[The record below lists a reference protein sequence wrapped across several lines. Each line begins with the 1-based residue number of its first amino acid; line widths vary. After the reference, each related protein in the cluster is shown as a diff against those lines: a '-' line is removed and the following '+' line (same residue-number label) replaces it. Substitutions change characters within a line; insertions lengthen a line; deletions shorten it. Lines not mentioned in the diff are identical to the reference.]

1 MRHINKFAIL
11 GATFA
16 LIASTACSGD
26 KSGTA
31 ATAAVDKGWSPEKLT
46 SVKGVPAADIEA
58 ALRKRLAG
66 AAPAKI
72 DDDQWAHAK
81 RLYKQ
86 YGNNPLWLKS
96 DGLHED
102 RAYALANSVLQAEQ
116 DGMRMDAYPIGALA
130 QAMSGVAQTKTPTA
144 DQLADADVI
153 LTAAF
158 SALGEDYLT
167 GQVDPKTVAQNW
179 HIDPQ
184 EENVD
189 SALARSLRG
198 SALDKS
204 IAAMR
209 PQDPDYQGL
218 RKELDRFQKITVNG
232 GWPSIPAGDAAKP
245 GERMSP
251 ARVAALKQRLSIEGI
266 IPSDSA
272 QPTARPASQT
282 NTPPATAGVYDRSL
296 AGAVAE
302 FQARHGIVVDSALGA
317 ETVAALNQPAVYRMS
332 QIAANLERMRWL
344 PRTLGTRYIYV
355 NVPAFRLEA
364 YEAGQKSLDM
374 KVIVGEDFEDKA
386 TPVFS
391 DSMETVVFRPYWNVT
406 PDIARKEIF
415 PKINADPGYL
425 SANNYELYKEGGA
438 TRVRQ
443 KPGEKNSLG
452 LVKFLFPNDFN
463 IYLHDTPNHE
473 LFEKDVRAFSHGCIR
488 VEKPAE
494 LAQWALGWD
503 ASKVDQWMKGTSDNQ
518 SVKVP
523 KKIPVYITYGTAYI
537 RDGQLYFG
545 NDLYDRDDK
554 LVAQVVRGALPT
566 AETVQA
572 VQALRRIAART

>member
-1 MRHINKFAIL
+1 MRHIKFPAAI
-11 GATFA
+11 
-16 LIASTACSGD
+16 LIASSIALATACSSD
-26 KSGTA
+26 KSGDGS
-31 ATAAVDKGWSPEKLT
+31 ATAAVEKGWSPEKLT
-46 SVKGVPAADIEA
+46 SVKGVPAAAIEA
-58 ALRKRLAG
+58 AMKKRLAG
-66 AAPAKI
+66 APPAKI
-72 DDDQWAHAK
+72 DDDQWSHAK

-86 YGNNPLWLKS
+86 YGDNPLWLNS
-96 DGLHED
+96 DGIHED
-102 RAYALANSVLQAEQ
+102 RAYALANSILQAEQ

-130 QAMSGVAQTKTPTA
+130 QAMSTVAQTKDPTA
-144 DQLADADVI
+144 EQLADADVL
-153 LTAAF
+153 LTSAF

-204 IAAMR
+204 IASMR

-232 GWPSIPAGDAAKP
+232 GWPSIPAGGAAKP

-251 ARVAALKQRLSIEGI
+251 ARVAALRQRLSVEGI
-266 IPSDSA
+266 IPSDTA

-282 NTPPATAGVYDRSL
+282 NTPPAAAVYDRSL

-302 FQARHGIVVDSALGA
+302 FQARHGIVVDSTLGA
-317 ETVAALNQPAVYRMS
+317 ETVAALNQPAIYRMS

-344 PRTLGTRYIYV
+344 PRTLGNRYIFV

-364 YEAGQKSLDM
+364 YDAGQKALDM

-415 PKINADPGYL
+415 PKMNANPGYL
-425 SANNYELYKEGGA
+425 AANNYELYKEGGA

-463 IYLHDTPNHE
+463 IYLHDTPNQE

-488 VEKPAE
+488 VEKPSE
-494 LAQWALGWD
+494 LAQWVLGWD
-503 ASKVDQWMKGTSDNQ
+503 GSKVDQWMKGTNDNQ

-566 AETVQA
+566 PETVQA